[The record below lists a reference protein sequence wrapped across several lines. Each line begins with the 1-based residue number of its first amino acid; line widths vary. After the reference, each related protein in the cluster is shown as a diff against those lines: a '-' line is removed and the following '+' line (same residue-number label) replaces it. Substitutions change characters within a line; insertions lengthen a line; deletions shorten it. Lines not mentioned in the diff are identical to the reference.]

1 MAGVVFFGGWLLKCS
16 YSIPLSSEPHCG
28 SRLFSENSMLT
39 TDNCFLTRR
48 WPFGGFKKTFFLYFF
63 QGKQNVILSS
73 FSSSSVYINSTVHIG
88 NEAPENHFETIEYAE
103 NWFCYH
109 AKLSMYRL
117 CVCVPV
123 ALHTVR
129 IVAPFISESIILQ
142 PRKRM
147 PYAIILGLV
156 FSVSAAPGT
165 VSLRQLQFFRIF
177 VVFHIVVKQTRNVYI
192 TNDLLHIRIGLIGLL
207 EACCDAYILPSLPC
221 LWQWWCS
228 WKGNFQSR
236 DHSPRFES

>member
-1 MAGVVFFGGWLLKCS
+1 MASK
-16 YSIPLSSEPHCG
+16 
-28 SRLFSENSMLT
+28 RLFSV
-39 TDNCFLTRR
+39 FLSRQTKCNFIEFQLIISLYQFNGPYWKRSA
-48 WPFGGFKKTFFLYFF
+48 WKPFRNDWIC
-63 QGKQNVILSS
+63 GKLVLLPCKIVNVQI
-73 FSSSSVYINSTVHIG
+73 V
-88 NEAPENHFETIEYAE
+88 
-103 NWFCYH
+103 
-109 AKLSMYRL
+109 

-123 ALHTVR
+123 ALHTVP

-177 VVFHIVVKQTRNVYI
+177 VVFHFVVKQTRNVYI

-221 LWQWWCS
+221 LWQWRCS